1 MSEINHT
8 IIETNDKLLLYN
20 ENDFPSVSATAF
32 LSLIAK
38 IKRIIDFTNALKEDY
53 NEIEDFDWLFIQ

>member
-8 IIETNDKLLLYN
+8 IIETNEKLLLYN
-20 ENDFPSVSATAF
+20 KNDFPSVNATAF
-32 LSLIAK
+32 LGLIAK
-38 IKRIIDFTNALKEDY
+38 IKRIIDLSKALKEDY

>member
-8 IIETNDKLLLYN
+8 IIETNEKLLLYN

-32 LSLIAK
+32 LGLIAK
-38 IKRIIDFTNALKEDY
+38 IKRIIDLSKALKEDY